1 MCDDASR
8 CTWIAVESRGRI
20 RQGVRGTHSD
30 GRVIRDGSI
39 PPSTLECISVP
50 FFLFFFFP
58 SFLSLFLSLFISFFL
73 SPASRGLKARSYCA
87 PLSKNTWAWT
97 GERVSVSD
105 TGFNRTKWKGTR
117 SMEISHRYFLL
128 RSHFERIIN
137 TACYW
142 ILLYD
147 RITLD
152 GPAAAVKKEKKK

>member
-1 MCDDASR
+1 MHLNSGGIERENTPR
-8 CTWIAVESRGRI
+8 CTRYAFRWAGYQRRI
-20 RQGVRGTHSD
+20 HPTFHAGMHF
-30 GRVIRDGSI
+30 
-39 PPSTLECISVP
+39 CP
-50 FFLFFFFP
+50 FFSFFFSP
-58 SFLSLFLSLFISFFL
+58 PPLSLSLSLFLSFFL
-73 SPASRGLKARSYCA
+73 SPASRGLKVRSYCA